1 MLLSEANR
9 NEYTGV
15 EDQGFFYCMTV
26 SEQFDPMVKTYKQDL
41 TKTEMNQDNSNGK
54 IIILKQNSFRS
65 LGRNSNK
72 SAKPTTGI

>member
-1 MLLSEANR
+1 
-9 NEYTGV
+9 
-15 EDQGFFYCMTV
+15 MTV

-65 LGRNSNK
+65 
-72 SAKPTTGI
+72 

>member
-9 NEYTGV
+9 VEYTGV
-15 EDQGFFYCMTV
+15 EDQGFYRRRV
-26 SEQFDPMVKTYKQDL
+26 SEQIDPMVKTYKQDL

-72 SAKPTTGI
+72 PAKPTTGI

>member
-1 MLLSEANR
+1 MLWCEANR
-9 NEYTGV
+9 VKYTGV
-15 EDQGFFYCMTV
+15 KDQGFYCRMV
-26 SEQFDPMVKTYKQDL
+26 SEQIDPMVKTYKQDL